1 MNVESTTFLDSSS
14 QIVRYKTQI
23 LSRIISCYPED
34 QILSCAHSQ
43 PIFYPGYSRGWVP
56 RGCAFECHSLVLV
69 DCLVSWCYEETW
81 WNLNWQKKTELS
93 SLRDS
98 DYTQIVDP
106 QRTNSAGPVK
116 HTTPQLHCS
125 IRTVHF
131 LAVFSSNFV
140 PILTSE
146 KIPKSFN
153 NK

>member
-1 MNVESTTFLDSSS
+1 MNVKGTTFLDSSG

-43 PIFYPGYSRGWVP
+43 PIFYPGYSRGRVP
-56 RGCAFECHSLVLV
+56 RGCAFECHSLVFV
-69 DCLVSWCYEETW
+69 GCLVSWCYEETW

-106 QRTNSAGPVK
+106 QRTNRAGPVK
-116 HTTPQLHCS
+116 RTTPQLHCS

-131 LAVFSSNFV
+131 LAVFPSSFV

-146 KIPKSFN
+146 KNTKIFQ
-153 NK
+153 